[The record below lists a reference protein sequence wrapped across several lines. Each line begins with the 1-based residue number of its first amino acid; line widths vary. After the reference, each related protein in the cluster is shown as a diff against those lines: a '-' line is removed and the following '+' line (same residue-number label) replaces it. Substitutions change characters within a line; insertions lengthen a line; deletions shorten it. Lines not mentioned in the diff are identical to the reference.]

1 MRIVTDEKDRQAYKE
16 FLEKHERCNFQQSPE
31 WAKVKGNWINEIV
44 LAEDES
50 GKIIGAVSILIRK
63 IPIFGNIMY
72 SSRGPT
78 CDIHDISV
86 MKQLTDGIKELA
98 KKYKAIVYKAEPD
111 ILSSDEEY
119 RKIVTSLG
127 YKIKDDAKNF
137 REEIQPRY
145 VFRLDIKGKTEE
157 LLFVNSNCERLKD
170 DVKIIHKAIYI
181 DNPFVVDELSRYRD
195 SGNPMND
202 MLIGLLTAK
211 ERDNVM
217 DGIVES
223 VRAKEKLN
231 DIYRT
236 LQNVIEG
243 EILFNQSNEEY
254 YLKNKKFSEP
264 ISFHNLSTGM
274 KSFVILKMLLE
285 RGCLKEK
292 DVVIL
297 DEPEIHLHP
306 QWQIA
311 YAELL
316 VLLQKQFDLSVVVTT
331 HSPYFVDAINLFSC
345 KYATDSSVNYYIS
358 SVDNNRVNMKNVTDN
373 IEEIYKKMVSP
384 IEALDTLRYEL
395 NNG

>member
-145 VFRLDIKGKTEE
+145 VFRLDIKNKTEDE
-157 LLFVNSNCERLKD
+157 IFAGFHSKTRYNVRLAIKKGVEVKEGTREDLKDFHKIMVETGARDGFIIRPLSYFEKIYDEMGEEHARIYIAEYEGKPIAATLPIYYGNKVWYLYDEMAPEHMKLLMAYHDGKPISGVIPIFYGNKTWYLYGASSNEHRNLMPNYLLQWEMIKMAIARKD
-170 DVKIIHKAIYI
+170 DVY
-181 DNPFVVDELSRYRD
+181 DFRGVSGVVDENQPQY
-195 SGNPMND
+195 
-202 MLIGLLTAK
+202 GLHRFKKGFGAK
-211 ERDNVM
+211 FTEF
-217 DGIVES
+217 I
-223 VRAKEKLN
+223 
-231 DIYRT
+231 
-236 LQNVIEG
+236 G
-243 EILFNQSNEEY
+243 EIYIPFKPVKYSLY
-254 YLKNKKFSEP
+254 KFSEKA
-264 ISFHNLSTGM
+264 F
-274 KSFVILKMLLE
+274 
-285 RGCLKEK
+285 R
-292 DVVIL
+292 
-297 DEPEIHLHP
+297 
-306 QWQIA
+306 
-311 YAELL
+311 
-316 VLLQKQFDLSVVVTT
+316 
-331 HSPYFVDAINLFSC
+331 
-345 KYATDSSVNYYIS
+345 
-358 SVDNNRVNMKNVTDN
+358 
-373 IEEIYKKMVSP
+373 
-384 IEALDTLRYEL
+384 TLRQIKRKISK
-395 NNG
+395 